1 MKGMLWPVS
10 LAVYRQTSFIR
21 GESNNYEDDGWKRP
35 WPEDEIIST
44 ERLLRGEE
52 AGHIWEEGVSV
63 AYLIRVI
70 PGSLTSPFSMKQ
82 AK

>member
-1 MKGMLWPVS
+1 MS

-44 ERLLRGEE
+44 ERLLRVEE

-63 AYLIRVI
+63 AYLNSGNPRQLDVSI
-70 PGSLTSPFSMKQ
+70 LYETS
-82 AK
+82 